1 MIMKKFLLMSTLC
14 ALALVGCKDD
24 SEPEIPT
31 DIDYSGLVLNEICG
45 NDGNASEEDWIEIYN
60 TSNTT
65 INLNGVKLVKTDE

>member
-1 MIMKKFLLMSTLC
+1 MKKFLLMSTLC

-45 NDGNASEEDWIEIYN
+45 NDGNASKKIGLRFIILPIQQLI
-60 TSNTT
+60 SMA
-65 INLNGVKLVKTDE
+65 LNW

>member
-31 DIDYSGLVLNEICG
+31 DIDYSGLVLNEFVETMGMQVKKIG
-45 NDGNASEEDWIEIYN
+45 LRFIILPIQQLISMA
-60 TSNTT
+60 
-65 INLNGVKLVKTDE
+65 LNW

>member
-1 MIMKKFLLMSTLC
+1 MKKFLLMSTLC

-45 NDGNASEEDWIEIYN
+45 NDGNASEEG
-60 TSNTT
+60 SHCR
-65 INLNGVKLVKTDE
+65 

>member
-31 DIDYSGLVLNEICG
+31 DIIIQ
-45 NDGNASEEDWIEIYN
+45 DWY
-60 TSNTT
+60 
-65 INLNGVKLVKTDE
+65 